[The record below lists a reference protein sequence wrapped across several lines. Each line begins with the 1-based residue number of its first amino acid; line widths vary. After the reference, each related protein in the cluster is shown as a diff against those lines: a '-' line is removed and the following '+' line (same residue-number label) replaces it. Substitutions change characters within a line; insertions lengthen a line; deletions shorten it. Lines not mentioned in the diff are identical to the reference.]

1 MLTSTVNTFEVASA
15 SADSYTFNYAIHK
28 ATDLKVYIFFVSST
42 WENDP
47 IEEIPENQKDIS
59 EVDIHIWMS

>member
-28 ATDLKVYIFFVSST
+28 ATDLKV
-42 WENDP
+42 
-47 IEEIPENQKDIS
+47 
-59 EVDIHIWMS
+59 